1 MDTQTILVVDDDEDV
16 RSSVADALVDLG
28 YRTETAGDGRQAL
41 EFLSAAPSP
50 PNLILLDMMM
60 PEMDGWTFMSELH
73 KVPDLASIPVV
84 IFSAYGNPREVAGQL
99 GAAGYLRK
107 PLRLEELAQAV
118 ERCATSS
125 SGA

>member
-1 MDTQTILVVDDDEDV
+1 VTQTILVVDDDEDV
-16 RSSVADALVDLG
+16 RSSVADALMDLG

-41 EFLSAAPSP
+41 AFLRAASFR

-60 PEMDGWTFMSELH
+60 PEMDGWMFMTEIRKL
-73 KVPDLASIPVV
+73 PELASIPVV

-107 PLRLEELAQAV
+107 PLRLEELARAV
-118 ERCATSS
+118 ERSATPEPGS
-125 SGA
+125 